1 MAINKRKIPEI
12 NAGSMADIAFLLLI
26 FFLVAT
32 TMNTDT
38 GIQRVLPPW
47 VENPTDDA
55 PPIKERNLMAVKVNQ
70 YDQIQMQ
77 GKLVDLH
84 QVKDLAKEF
93 ILNAGNSEDLP
104 EKKMTEI
111 ELIGQYPVSEGVI
124 SLQNDRGTSYDMY
137 IKVQNE
143 LTRAFNVMVRQVNDA
158 MDTLE
163 SRREKLEQSN
173 IFRER
178 ILENLSNGII
188 VLDHMK
194 RLRSANMGA
203 VKILGNSVLQIGVLL
218 KEANPTLAELILPM
232 LSENTRA
239 VKQEN
244 ASLSVDGKKERRRD
258 AYIFRARGERERN
271 IFVARHEKPPEFRS

>member
-32 TMNTDT
+32 TMSTDT

-143 LTRAFNVMVRQVNDA
+143 VTRAFN
-158 MDTLE
+158 E
-163 SRREKLEQSN
+163 
-173 IFRER
+173 I
-178 ILENLSNGII
+178 
-188 VLDHMK
+188 
-194 RLRSANMGA
+194 
-203 VKILGNSVLQIGVLL
+203 
-218 KEANPTLAELILPM
+218 
-232 LSENTRA
+232 
-239 VKQEN
+239 
-244 ASLSVDGKKERRRD
+244 RD
-258 AYIFRARGERERN
+258 N
-271 IFVARHEKPPEFRS
+271 VARQYFAAPVSELDDAKREAIQKAVPNKISEAEPKNIGGN

>member
-77 GKLVDLH
+77 GKLVSLQ

-93 ILNAGNSEDLP
+93 ILNVGNSEDLP

-111 ELIGQYPVSEGVI
+111 DLIGQYPVSEGVI

-143 LTRAFNVMVRQVNDA
+143 LTRAFN
-158 MDTLE
+158 E
-163 SRREKLEQSN
+163 
-173 IFRER
+173 I
-178 ILENLSNGII
+178 
-188 VLDHMK
+188 
-194 RLRSANMGA
+194 
-203 VKILGNSVLQIGVLL
+203 
-218 KEANPTLAELILPM
+218 
-232 LSENTRA
+232 
-239 VKQEN
+239 
-244 ASLSVDGKKERRRD
+244 RD
-258 AYIFRARGERERN
+258 N
-271 IFVARHEKPPEFRS
+271 VARQYFGAPVSELDEAKREAIQKAVPNKISEAEPKNIGGN

>member
-32 TMNTDT
+32 TMSTDT

-93 ILNAGNSEDLP
+93 ILNVGNSEDLP

-111 ELIGQYPVSEGVI
+111 DLIGQYPVSEGVI

-143 LTRAFNVMVRQVNDA
+143 LTRAFN
-158 MDTLE
+158 E
-163 SRREKLEQSN
+163 
-173 IFRER
+173 I
-178 ILENLSNGII
+178 
-188 VLDHMK
+188 
-194 RLRSANMGA
+194 
-203 VKILGNSVLQIGVLL
+203 
-218 KEANPTLAELILPM
+218 
-232 LSENTRA
+232 
-239 VKQEN
+239 
-244 ASLSVDGKKERRRD
+244 RD
-258 AYIFRARGERERN
+258 N
-271 IFVARHEKPPEFRS
+271 VARQYFGAPVSELDEAKREAIQKAVPNKISEAEPKNIGGN